1 MRAVIAMGL
10 TVALSACGGG
20 GSSSST
26 TSTSTSTTTTAASN
40 EAEANPQL
48 AALTGGVEGG
58 NDCSKNPDFV
68 PIYAGGTI
76 RICSNAHF
84 DATHKTSGMV
94 SYGTTAAPAAVLAWS
109 KEQAAKAGLTERLS
123 TDKMFSAGEGSKR
136 TMMVMALPEGT
147 GSKVTVNWGKAD

>member
-1 MRAVIAMGL
+1 MVRVTIAIGL
-10 TVALSACGGG
+10 TVLLSACGGG
-20 GSSSST
+20 SGSS
-26 TSTSTSTTTTAASN
+26 TSSTSTTTTSASSN
-40 EAEANPQL
+40 DSSMASV
-48 AALTGGVEGG
+48 AALAGGVEGG

-76 RICSNAHF
+76 RVCSNAHF
-84 DATHKTSGMV
+84 DAMHKTSGTV
-94 SYGTTAAPAAVLAWS
+94 AYGTSAAPAEVLAWS

-123 TDKMFSAGEGSKR
+123 TDKMFSAGEGTKR

>member
-1 MRAVIAMGL
+1 MVRVATAIGL
-10 TVALSACGGG
+10 TLLLTACGA
-20 GSSSST
+20 GSSSSP
-26 TSTSTSTTTTAASN
+26 SSTTTATASSN
-40 EAEANPQL
+40 EISLGSA

-76 RICSNAHF
+76 RICSNAHL
-84 DATHKTSGMV
+84 DSLHRTSGMV
-94 SYGTTAAPAAVLAWS
+94 AYGTSAAPAAVLAWS
-109 KEQAAKAGLTERLS
+109 KEQAAKAGLAERLS
-123 TDKMFSAGEGSKR
+123 TDKMFSAGEGNKR